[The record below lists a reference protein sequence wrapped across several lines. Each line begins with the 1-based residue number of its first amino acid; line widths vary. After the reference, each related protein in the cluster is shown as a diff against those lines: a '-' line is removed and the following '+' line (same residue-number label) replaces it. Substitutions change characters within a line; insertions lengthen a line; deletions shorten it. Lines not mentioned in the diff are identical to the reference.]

1 MVSFHTCDNF
11 LEWGGPVNLDQLVT
25 FRTVARLGSFRR
37 AAEALHLTQP
47 AVSKQIRALEVELG
61 ERLLERGRTSRL
73 TVAGEVLLKYAER
86 VPALVQAA
94 REEIS
99 DLRERGRGHLSLGA
113 AQSIAIHLLPRLLE
127 AYRARYPRVT
137 LAVEAGVAVEIMRRV
152 IARELDLGLVV
163 LTAPGPDPPAELTC
177 VPLGASDVV
186 FVAPASEPLVKR
198 RRLTLSD
205 LGNLSWIVSPPG
217 CQYRG
222 HLERRLA
229 ERGLQMNVAVEVTG
243 LEVQRRLV
251 QLGLGVTLLPE
262 PLVARDV
269 QAGTLKAFSVEGT
282 KLRSLSCLLYRRDK
296 YIHGAMQGFL
306 ALLRE
311 VCPSG
316 KAGRGGTADVWYP
329 KDSPLER
336 PTGSQ
341 GRSTRKR

>member
-1 MVSFHTCDNF
+1 M
-11 LEWGGPVNLDQLVT
+11 NLDQLVS
-25 FRTVARLGSFRR
+25 FRTVARMGSFRR
-37 AAEALHLTQP
+37 AAEALNLSQP
-47 AVSKQIRALEVELG
+47 AVSKQIQALEAELG
-61 ERLLERGRTSRL
+61 ERLLERGRSVRL
-73 TVAGEVLLKYAER
+73 TLAGEVLLKYADR
-86 VPALVQAA
+86 VSDMVQVA
-94 REEIS
+94 REAIA
-99 DLRERGRGHLSLGA
+99 DLRELGYGRLSLGA
-113 AQSIAIHLLPRLLE
+113 SPSIAIHLLPQLLE

-137 LAVEAGVAVEIMRRV
+137 LTVGAGVPHEIMRRV
-152 IARELDLGLVV
+152 VARDVDLGLVI
-163 LTAPGPDPPAELTC
+163 LAAPGPDPPAELTC
-177 VPLGASDVV
+177 VLLGVSEII
-186 FVAPASEPLVKR
+186 FVAPASESLVKR
-198 RRLTLSD
+198 RRLTIDELGD
-205 LGNLSWIVSPPG
+205 LPWILNPDG
-217 CQYRG
+217 CQYRSF
-222 HLERRLA
+222 LERRFA
-229 ERGLQMNVAVEVTG
+229 ERGLTMNVAVEVTG
-243 LEVQRRLV
+243 LEVHKRLV

-336 PTGSQ
+336 ATGSQ

>member
-1 MVSFHTCDNF
+1 M
-11 LEWGGPVNLDQLVT
+11 NLDQLVS
-25 FRTVARLGSFRR
+25 FRTVARMGSFRR

-47 AVSKQIRALEVELG
+47 AVSKQIQALEAELG
-61 ERLLERGRTSRL
+61 ERLLERGRTARL

-86 VPALVQAA
+86 VPELVQAA
-94 REEIS
+94 RDEIS
-99 DLRERGRGHLSLGA
+99 DLRELGRGHLSLGA

-137 LAVEAGVAVEIMRRV
+137 LAVEAGVAHGIMRRV

-198 RRLTLSD
+198 RRLTLTD
-205 LGNLSWIVSPPG
+205 LGNLSWIVSPAG

-222 HLERRLA
+222 YLERRFT

-243 LEVQRRLV
+243 LEVQRTLV
-251 QLGLGVTLLPE
+251 RLGLGVTLLPE
-262 PLVARDV
+262 PLVAHEL

-296 YIHGAMQGFL
+296 YIHGAMKGFL

-311 VCPSG
+311 VCPPG
-316 KAGRGGTADVWYP
+316 KASRGGTADVWYP
-329 KDSPLER
+329 QDSALER
-336 PTGSQ
+336 AAGRQ
-341 GRSTRKR
+341 GRTPGKR